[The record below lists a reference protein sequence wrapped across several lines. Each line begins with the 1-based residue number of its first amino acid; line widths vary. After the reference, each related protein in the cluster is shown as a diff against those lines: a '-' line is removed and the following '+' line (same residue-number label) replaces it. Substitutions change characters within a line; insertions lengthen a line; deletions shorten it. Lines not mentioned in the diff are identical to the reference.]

1 MPHLQH
7 EGLLHSPV
15 VARTAG
21 EQDAGVSLDRTR
33 LPSDSQSQI
42 SKLCTPP
49 LCWQLYPSIVTRTGE
64 IIRHSQCLTNDH
76 SPLPSKQY
84 NTVSDFI
91 NGIYRLHGRLVQG
104 VTRSYSNI
112 LLNDQFMKN
121 DDFKSLIESEFG
133 YQQLV
138 KIFGKSANYKL
149 LSGKNILKTF
159 TMI

>member
-1 MPHLQH
+1 MKNISLQIYKFQTIWKLKKSKKKGVKNGPVPHLQH

-42 SKLCTPP
+42 SKLCTPL
-49 LCWQLYPSIVTRTGE
+49 LCWQLYPSIITRTGE
-64 IIRHSQCLTNDH
+64 IIRRSQCLTNNH

-91 NGIYRLHGRLVQG
+91 NGIHRLHTGLLQG
-104 VTRSYSNI
+104 VG
-112 LLNDQFMKN
+112 L
-121 DDFKSLIESEFG
+121 
-133 YQQLV
+133 
-138 KIFGKSANYKL
+138 
-149 LSGKNILKTF
+149 
-159 TMI
+159 